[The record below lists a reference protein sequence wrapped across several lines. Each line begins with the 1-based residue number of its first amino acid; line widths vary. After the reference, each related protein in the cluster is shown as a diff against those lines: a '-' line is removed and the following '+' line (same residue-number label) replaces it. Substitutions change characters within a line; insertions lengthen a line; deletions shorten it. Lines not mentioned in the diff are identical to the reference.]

1 MNSQKII
8 INAVKIIVVI
18 TVPISGFEERAK
30 PIKVTIE
37 EAKILTI
44 LFPNNITIYTFDIK
58 QISKFINFSI

>member
-44 LFPNNITIYTFDIK
+44 LFPNNIAEIL
-58 QISKFINFSI
+58 SS